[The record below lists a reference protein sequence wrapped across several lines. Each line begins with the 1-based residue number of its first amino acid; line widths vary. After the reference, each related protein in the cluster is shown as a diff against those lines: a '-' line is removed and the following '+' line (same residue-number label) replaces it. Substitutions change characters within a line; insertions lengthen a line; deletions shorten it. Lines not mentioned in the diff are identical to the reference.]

1 MPYDMDDIDLRHELV
16 DVILLMLQ
24 SDLHRNFFIKDLERL
39 VIPPLMN
46 GKMSVIYSTDY
57 TGMSATY
64 TPRGLYSYAFLD
76 EKAEAG
82 YMDGSRKLQPEDWEN
97 GPKDGTLWIIDFIAP
112 FNNARELVRQVQ
124 QELTDYY
131 IDTYPKDDAWFRRH
145 HTKGDH
151 KRWSSGVLFQIE
163 ERKKKN
169 AHLRLVS

>member
-24 SDLHRNFFIKDLERL
+24 SDLHRNFLIKDLERL
-39 VIPPLMN
+39 VIPPLMH

-76 EKAEAG
+76 EEAEKG
-82 YMDGSRKLQPEDWEN
+82 YMDGSRKLQPEDWQN
-97 GPKDGTLWIIDFIAP
+97 GPGDGTLWVIDFIAP
-112 FNNARELVRQVQ
+112 YNNARTIARQVQ
-124 QELTDYY
+124 KELTEYY
-131 IDTYPKDDAWFRRH
+131 IDTYPKDGAWFRRPA
-145 HTKGDH
+145 KGGH
-151 KRWSSGVLFQIE
+151 KRWTSGVLFQIE
-163 ERKKKN
+163 KRKKKN

>member
-1 MPYDMDDIDLRHELV
+1 MDEIDDFDLRDEFF
-16 DVILLMLQ
+16 DIILLMLQ
-24 SDLHRNFFIKDLERL
+24 SDFHRNFLVKDLERL
-39 VIPPLMN
+39 VIPPLIH

-82 YMDGSRKLQPEDWEN
+82 YMDGSRKIQPEDWEK
-97 GPKDGTLWIIDFIAP
+97 GPKEGTLWIIDFIAP
-112 FNNARELVRQVQ
+112 YDNARELVRQVQ

-131 IDTYPKDDAWFRRH
+131 IDTYPKDGAWFRRPA
-145 HTKGDH
+145 KGGH